1 MAKQAQDQPQERR
14 FSRRSLL
21 TLGAEGAKAGLAL
34 GLYGAIDPSVSH
46 LLSAYQSGR
55 RIANTLQEMGMGNE
69 AQQELSRLE
78 QQLQAADETLS
89 QRSAEYQALHE
100 KKRGV
105 LEGLASIYEQNETF
119 IRQAVTISRQM
130 ETLLGDLGNAGEAAK
145 TDLWRRLDDEIID
158 LANRLGLTEHDSESA
173 RRRHEEINRYHQAL
187 REAYTN
193 NENMQ
198 RTVTD
203 FLTYLRDES
212 RRAGDQIHVVDENF
226 SNLTRNLREN
236 YAQMHELEDTGV
248 QATQRMEPQVAQLR
262 AQIEQ
267 IHAELADDGVQMRPL
282 QSGQEI
288 TGYPYLDRAL
298 ASTYGRHALGTAAGM
313 VVLTGIGAM
322 AKAYLS
328 PLTTGL
334 AEVYALGKRL
344 VGIQNSRR
352 QQTPQQPH
360 APPAIPTEGD
370 PL

>member
-1 MAKQAQDQPQERR
+1 MAEQAQNQPSGPRL
-14 FSRRSLL
+14 SRRRLL
-21 TLGAEGAKAGLAL
+21 ALGAEAAKAAAAL
-34 GLYGAIDPSVSH
+34 GLYSAIDPSVSQ

-55 RIANTLQEMGMGNE
+55 RIANTLTEMGMGNE
-69 AQQELSRLE
+69 TQQELSRLE
-78 QQLQAADETLS
+78 QELQAADQTLT
-89 QRSAEYQALHE
+89 QRSVEYQALHE

-105 LEGLASIYEQNETF
+105 LEGLDQIYQQNETF
-119 IRQAVTISRQM
+119 VRRAVTISRQM
-130 ETLLGDLGNAGEAAK
+130 EMMLGEVGNAGEAIK
-145 TDLWRRLDDEIID
+145 PDSVRWLDDQIID
-158 LANRLGLTEHDSESA
+158 LANRFGLTDQDSESA
-173 RRRHEEINRYHQAL
+173 RRRHEELNHYHQAM

-212 RRAGDQIHVVDENF
+212 RQAVDQNRVVDENF
-226 SNLTRNLREN
+226 PNLTRNLREN

-248 QATQRMEPQVAQLR
+248 QATQRMKPQVAHLR
-262 AQIEQ
+262 GQIEQ
-267 IHAELADDGVQMRPL
+267 IHADLAHDGVEMRPL

-313 VVLTGIGAM
+313 VVLTGIGSM

-334 AEVYALGKRL
+334 AGVYALGKRL

-370 PL
+370 PI